1 MTQPFS
7 VITPALGLT
16 DGVAFGPGFTRIVAV
31 PPVGAGTQVS
41 VRSDGAEV
49 WRPMLVSVQLATSA
63 VVANRGL
70 FLALLD
76 DDGNILYRIPQTTA
90 VVASATVLAQWA
102 QNAPGAFAGAN
113 GDLVSFIPSLLVYG
127 GYSLV
132 VGASA
137 LDAGDQI
144 SKARMYVEAYPA
156 GPAAYPVGATRLYAQ
171 ETP

>member
-1 MTQPFS
+1 MTAAFS

-16 DGVAFGPGFTRIVAV
+16 TGVSFGPGFVRIVPV
-31 PPVGAGTQVS
+31 PTPAAGSAAS

-49 WRPMLVSVQLATSA
+49 WRPMLVSVQLVTSA

-76 DDGNILYRIPQTTA
+76 EDGNILYRIPQTAA
-90 VVASATVLAQWA
+90 VVANSTVLAQWA
-102 QNAPGAFAGAN
+102 QGSPGAYAGAN
-113 GDLVSFIPSLLVYG
+113 GDLVSFVPSLLVYG

-132 VGASA
+132 VGALA

-144 SKARMYVEAYPA
+144 SKGRMYVEAYPT
-156 GPAAYPVGATRLYAQ
+156 GPAAYPTGATRLTW
-171 ETP
+171 EK